1 MDSVFRLTDMNTPHP
16 PTNST
21 TTPINGVTSVTW
33 YRRLHRLCARVLVVF
48 LAMHLFNHLAGLFGV
63 DMHEQV
69 QDILRLVYR
78 NTFTEPLLLLCVVM
92 QWVSGMRTAWG
103 LRAVSAQLGL
113 VERIQVGSG
122 LVLGSFLAIHVA
134 AVLTGRW
141 VTGLDTNFYFAAAGM
156 HVEPFAWFFGPY
168 YFLGV
173 SALGIH
179 LSCAVWW
186 RLGHWPNRSRR
197 WMAAAVATTGVLCA
211 ALLVLLLAGLVV
223 PVQVPQTY
231 RASFAI

>member
-1 MDSVFRLTDMNTPHP
+1 RGCGAVASGRSMDGVLGLCNLQNHPAFAPLGGAKSAGNGDLTAGFR
-16 PTNST
+16 
-21 TTPINGVTSVTW
+21 
-33 YRRLHRLCARVLVVF
+33 
-48 LAMHLFNHLAGLFGV
+48 FNHLAGLFGV

-69 QDILRLVYR
+69 QDTLRLVYR
-78 NTFTEPLLLLCVVM
+78 NTFTEPLLLLCVVV

-103 LRAVSAQLGL
+103 LRAAFAQLGL

-122 LVLGSFLAIHVA
+122 LVLGSFVVIHVA

-197 WMAAAVATTGVLCA
+197 WMAAAVAATGVLCA

-231 RASFAI
+231 RASFAF